1 MSNFWGLLKQKLTVS
16 ASSFFYCQL
25 IPASSLIYS
34 DFYFIRSYSS
44 SSAPADVVPEKY
56 YLNADTDKVTIL
68 SDNKGKSGVYRW
80 KNTINGKSY
89 IGSAI
94 DISNR
99 LSNYY
104 STTYMEDALT
114 RSNSHI
120 YRALLKNG
128 YSNFELTIL
137 EYCEPEKL

>member
-44 SSAPADVVPEKY
+44 SSAPADVVPEQY